1 MGGEVMIR
9 RFQLLAA
16 WWERRKIERVVQKVI
31 VWAEPYVGEVMTP
44 ARLRS
49 VCPELSDDM
58 LYDVWDALTQQRVFQ
73 RHPIS
78 KRWIITYGGQH
89 EAKN

>member
-1 MGGEVMIR
+1 
-9 RFQLLAA
+9 
-16 WWERRKIERVVQKVI
+16 
-31 VWAEPYVGEVMTP
+31 MTP

-49 VCPELSDDM
+49 VCSELSDDM
-58 LYDVWDALTQQRVFQ
+58 LYDVWDALIQRQIFQ

-78 KRWIITYGGQH
+78 KRWIITHGGQH